1 MTVTPPTTGKGGM
14 ISRARTTRPQTRH
27 SGQGSPDQR
36 RQTTRRRGGSIPD
49 SLLSRRRHARFIVS
63 LPVRLTP
70 VASTKTKGW
79 RGRSLNI
86 GGGGLAVELTTRLAP
101 GTHVMLEVRTGIG
114 PIRMETDVIWTRRL
128 PGKAQLF
135 QHGLSLAER
144 AEVLDLP
151 IGVLLG
157 EWLRGLAKRTAKAPG
172 SRAARHSGTQA
183 SR

>member
-1 MTVTPPTTGKGGM
+1 M
-14 ISRARTTRPQTRH
+14 
-27 SGQGSPDQR
+27 GQGSPDQR
-36 RQTTRRRGGSIPD
+36 RQIVHRRGDSVPD
-49 SLLSRRRHARFIVS
+49 SLPPRRRQARFIVS

-70 VASTKTKGW
+70 VAPTRTKGW

-114 PIRMETDVIWTRRL
+114 PIRMETNVVWTRRL
-128 PGKAQLF
+128 PGKALLF

-157 EWLRGLAKRTAKAPG
+157 EWLRGLAKRTAQAPSQSG
-172 SRAARHSGTQA
+172 SRALRHSGKPA
-183 SR
+183 IRR